1 MLMKSQMQSG
11 SLPMLAVDVVP
22 AVFEAMAQSNIWV
35 SDDDAWRA
43 IAQRFPTLHMGYAT
57 QIHEAVMSRKEEG
70 AEFLLLFS
78 CKDER
83 TALVNLT

>member
-1 MLMKSQMQSG
+1 
-11 SLPMLAVDVVP
+11 MLAVDVVP
-22 AVFEAMAQSNIWV
+22 VVFEAMAQSNDWV
-35 SDDDAWRA
+35 SDDDAWRR
-43 IAQRFPTLHMGYAT
+43 IAAQFPTPHMGYAS
-57 QIHEAVMSRKEEG
+57 QIHEAVMARKEEG